1 VIDRV
6 STFADEEIVSFL
18 KTRTVPVAIDQWFQ
32 RRQKDSEGDFYRQ
45 IASQGPRN
53 DFENGTTQGLY
64 MAAADGTFLGY
75 TNNRTPERVKAML
88 RQAMLE
94 FRPQVTE
101 QLSVER
107 EDPRYT
113 LTPPVGGLI
122 VRVQAK
128 VMGGYEET
136 DDAMQKIFQ
145 AALSRDNLW
154 VSQAEHA
161 AIAAG
166 RFPKSLAQRIA
177 RFHLVDNT
185 RGEPPMWRENEV
197 LESDFEIDGT
207 VVKGHTEL
215 RTASGD
221 RSYSVDLLGE
231 LQTENGKVV
240 AWNMV
245 ASGQY
250 FGDGRYTRG
259 APQGKFPLA
268 ISFTLADGND
278 IADAIPPQGSRG
290 WLRGYLP

>member
-1 VIDRV
+1 MIDRE
-6 STFADEEIVSFL
+6 STFADKEIVNFL
-18 KTRTVPVAIDQWFQ
+18 KSRAVPVAIDQWFQ
-32 RRQKDSEGDFYRQ
+32 RRQKDSEGDFYRR
-45 IASQGPRN
+45 IASQGPRH

-64 MAAADGTFLGY
+64 MASADGTFLGF
-75 TNNRTPERVKAML
+75 TNNRSPEKVKEMMRRAML
-88 RQAMLE
+88 Q
-94 FRPQVTE
+94 FRPVATE
-101 QLSVER
+101 QLAVER

-113 LTPPVGGLI
+113 LTSPTGGLI

-128 VMGGYEET
+128 VLSGYEET

-145 AALSRDNLW
+145 VALSRDNLW
-154 VSQAEHA
+154 VSRSEHS

-197 LESDFEIDGT
+197 VNTNFELDGT
-207 VVKGHTEL
+207 IVRGHAEL
-215 RTASGD
+215 STASGD

-240 AWNMV
+240 QWDMV
-245 ASGQY
+245 ASGSFY
-250 FGDGRYTRG
+250 GEGRYTRG
-259 APQGKFPLA
+259 APLGKFPLA
-268 ISFTLADGND
+268 ISFTLADGSD
-278 IADAIPPQGSRG
+278 IADTIPPQGSRG